1 MPSIVLCL
9 HAHLPLRLKK
19 YGFFD
24 IGHSQDYFDD
34 EESRKV
40 LERVAKDC
48 YLPANRVLLKLIRRH
63 RGNFR
68 ISCSVSGMLLE
79 QLEKGQNAVLESFR
93 RLADTGC
100 AEFVSGPSHHS
111 LASLFSEAEFREQVA
126 LHRRLVRALFGQRP
140 QAFRN
145 TELIYGNDVA
155 RIAESMG
162 FRVILAGGADRL
174 PGCDAKALHRPAGCR
189 KLKVLFRH
197 DRFSDEFALSAAGAD
212 GRALAADEFARR
224 LAEGA
229 HGDEIISLF
238 VDYDTFGGSNP
249 IATGM
254 AGFPETFPGV
264 LLKRRGWRFLTPSE
278 AAARHAPAG
287 EIDVPGQLFR
297 AGSEKAGLT
306 WPGNHMQI
314 DVARTLYG
322 LEDRVRAT
330 KDRKRI
336 GVWRNLQA
344 SDHFCHMSTENLAG
358 GAARGASN
366 PFASPYDAYIHQMS
380 ILKDFSGRIAGKTG
394 ERP

>member
-24 IGHSQDYFDD
+24 IGHSQDYFD
-34 EESRKV
+34 EQESQRV

-48 YLPANRVLLKLIRRH
+48 YLPTNRTLLRLIRRH
-63 RGNFR
+63 RGGFR
-68 ISCSVSGMLLE
+68 VSFSVSGMLLE

-100 AEFVSGPSHHS
+100 AEFVSGPWHHS
-111 LASLFSEAEFREQVA
+111 LASLFSETEFREQVA
-126 LHRRLVRALFGQRP
+126 LHRRRVRSLFGQRP

-155 RIAESMG
+155 LIAESMG
-162 FRVILAGGADRL
+162 FRVILAGGAGRL
-174 PGCDAKALHRPAGCR
+174 PGCDAAALHRPAGCR

-197 DRFSDEFALSAAGAD
+197 DRLSDDFALRPAGAE
-212 GRALAADEFARR
+212 GQARTADEFTRR
-224 LAEGA
+224 LSEEV
-229 HGDEIISLF
+229 HGDAIINLF
-238 VDYDTFGGSNP
+238 MDYRTFGGNNGT
-249 IATGM
+249 AAGM

-278 AAARHAPAG
+278 AAAQHAQAG
-287 EIDVPGQLFR
+287 GIDAPGQILPT
-297 AGSEKAGLT
+297 GSEKIGLT

-314 DVARTLYG
+314 DAARTLYG
-322 LEDRVRAT
+322 LEDRVRAA
-330 KDRKRI
+330 KNRKRI
-336 GVWRNLQA
+336 DVWRNLQA
-344 SDHFCHMSTENLAG
+344 SDHFRHMSTENLAG
-358 GAARGASN
+358 GEIQGASN